1 MKIKLIVF
9 VALCL
14 IMPIFAV
21 NPTWTTPSKV
31 AVAAFAVDS
40 YSHVY
45 YPRSLGDLKR
55 SKIHKRVFI
64 ETLFSRVRAKYPGKR
79 AFTTYNRSDLNATK
93 EDYGEALLYR
103 SEFVFFSGHG
113 NQQKICLRDYPI
125 NVSGGCGRDVCPLDE
140 GGKFYGGETRWVIF
154 DACLTLN
161 INKEGRLHRTL
172 SDDDVDISKYY
183 KIKDVFAG
191 VHAILGFYSNAWE
204 DQQHMVTGT
213 GIASGGLWVYS
224 EDLYDYFTKYFIE
237 DGETIWASF
246 SMASADV
253 VDEFRPFNGKGLAP
267 AIAFIRGYDNQGRYH
282 DTSMERFDHTFNQPI
297 SIDENMQFFLM
308 YVEHGDPDYYPTYT
322 IGN

>member
-31 AVAAFAVDS
+31 AVAAFAVEK
-40 YSHVY
+40 YKHVY
-45 YPRSLGDLKR
+45 YPYNLKDLNRSR
-55 SKIHKRVFI
+55 RHKTMFI

-79 AFTTYNRSDLNATK
+79 VFTTYNLSDIDATK
-93 EDYGEALLYR
+93 EAYGEALLYR

-113 NQQKICLRDYPI
+113 DQQKICLCDYPI

-191 VHAILGFYSNAWE
+191 AHAILGFYSLSWE
-204 DQQHMVTGT
+204 DAYGNPVQGK
-213 GIASGGLWVYS
+213 WVRS
-224 EDLYDYFTKYFIE
+224 EDLWDYFTKYFIE

-253 VDEFRPFNGKGLAP
+253 VDDFRTVNRKGLAP
-267 AIAFIRGYDNQGRYH
+267 AIAFLRGYDNQGRYH

-297 SIDENMQFFLM
+297 SMDGNMQFFLM
-308 YVEHGDPDYYPTYT
+308 YVEHGEPDYYPTYT